1 MHKEQIVKKLNQEV
15 MKQSFLLHINAST
28 GLTVS
33 FEEIMFMSSLK
44 ANQLSESCEEIYI
57 MEIKLSNNDIT
68 YPQKTT
74 AMIKMQAQNG
84 EYIGYSSGRHWEAAL
99 NQAFESIKQQ
109 LYILA
114 NFRVQEN
121 TN

>member
-1 MHKEQIVKKLNQEV
+1 
-15 MKQSFLLHINAST
+15 MKQSFLLHINASAD
-28 GLTVS
+28 LSVS
-33 FEEIMFMSSLK
+33 FEEIMFLSSLK
-44 ANQLSESCEEIYI
+44 ANQLSDVCEEIYI

-68 YPQKTT
+68 YPEKTT
-74 AMIKMQAQNG
+74 AMIKMHAQNG
-84 EYIGYSSGRHWEAAL
+84 EYIGYSSGWQWESAL
-99 NQAFESIKQQ
+99 TKAFESIRQQ